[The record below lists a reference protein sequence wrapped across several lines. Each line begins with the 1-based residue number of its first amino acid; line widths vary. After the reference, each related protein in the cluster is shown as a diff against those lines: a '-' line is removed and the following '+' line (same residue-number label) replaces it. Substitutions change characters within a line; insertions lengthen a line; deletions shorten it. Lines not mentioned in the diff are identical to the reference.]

1 MYQNLKSLKEKEIK
15 LGGGLSKM
23 VKEFGT
29 LCIAGPERKGRV
41 MLIIKI
47 GGEVLTYNMRQGKWV
62 CSDRV
67 LEQVCNNMLPEG
79 RMSHGVIFIEEGG
92 PEGFVLRYME
102 EIWDDDLEVIA
113 YDPDPPPESEEGIVY

>member
-29 LCIAGPERKGRV
+29 LCIARPERKGRV

-47 GGEVLTYNMRQGKWV
+47 GGEVLTYNRRKGKWV

-79 RMSHGVIFIEEGG
+79 RMLARSYIYRRGWARG
-92 PEGFVLRYME
+92 LRAEAHAREMGR
-102 EIWDDDLEVIA
+102 
-113 YDPDPPPESEEGIVY
+113 S